1 MKKIRINA
9 NAKINLFL
17 EVGARRAD
25 GYHDIESV
33 MQSVTLCDT
42 VTVCAGEEVPEGIRL
57 ECGGLY
63 TDERNIA
70 YRAAALFFAE
80 SGSEPRADIVIEKR
94 IPIAAGLAGGSTDGA
109 AVLYALNAIY
119 DGVLD
124 GKKLHALAARLGA
137 DVPFCL
143 DGGTALAQIA
153 QHYLGKAG
161 YKEIAAQN
169 VGAALIVIGEGVL
182 TPEAYREIDR
192 TREGDDAFLPRRAYR
207 MLAALRSGDLDR
219 VGARLYNAFG
229 ALSYAETLGA
239 NAIADIC
246 RSHGGYALLSGS
258 GPSVFALFADEK
270 DAAAAEV
277 AVRAA
282 YHDATVCLCR
292 PARKMTMDII

>member
-17 EVGARRAD
+17 EVGARRPD

-33 MQSVTLCDT
+33 MQSVTLSDT
-42 VTVCAGEEVPEGIRL
+42 VTVMAGDGAESGIRL
-57 ECGGLY
+57 ECGALP

-70 YRAAALFFAE
+70 YRAAALFCAE
-80 SGSEPRADIVIEKR
+80 AGIEPRVSVVVEKN
-94 IPIAAGLAGGSTDGA
+94 IPVAAGLAGGSTDGA
-109 AVLYALNAIY
+109 AVLRALNLIY
-119 DGVLD
+119 GGVLD
-124 GKKLHALAARLGA
+124 SARLVRIAARIGA

-143 DGGTALAQIA
+143 IGGTMLAGGIGDVLSPC
-153 QHYLGKAG
+153 H
-161 YKEIAAQN
+161 EMPDCHI
-169 VGAALIVIGEGVL
+169 LIIKRSEGVL
-182 TPEAYREIDR
+182 TPEAFRELDR
-192 TREGDDAFLPRRAYR
+192 SREGVRYTGRSAER
-207 MLAALRSGDLDR
+207 MLAALRTGDISEI
-219 VGARLYNAFG
+219 GNELYNAFG
-229 ALSYAETLGA
+229 TLPYASRLGA
-239 NAIADIC
+239 DVIAATC
-246 RSHGGYALLSGS
+246 RDHGGYPLLSGS

>member
-17 EVGARRAD
+17 EVGARRPD

-33 MQSVTLCDT
+33 MQSVTLSDT
-42 VTVCAGEEVPEGIRL
+42 VTVTAGDGAESGIRL
-57 ECGGLY
+57 ECGALP

-70 YRAAALFFAE
+70 YRAAALFCAE
-80 SGSEPRADIVIEKR
+80 AGIEPRVSVVVEKN
-94 IPIAAGLAGGSTDGA
+94 IPVAAGLAGGSTDGA
-109 AVLYALNAIY
+109 AVLRALNLIY
-119 DGVLD
+119 GGVLD
-124 GKKLHALAARLGA
+124 SARLVRIAARIGA

-143 DGGTALAQIA
+143 IGGTMLAGGIGDVLSPCHELPDCHILIA
-153 QHYLGKAG
+153 KR
-161 YKEIAAQN
+161 
-169 VGAALIVIGEGVL
+169 GEGVL

-229 ALSYAETLGA
+229 ALPYAIRLGT
-239 NAIADIC
+239 ADIC
-246 RSHGGYALLSGS
+246 DICRTCGGYPLLSGS
-258 GPSVFALFADEK
+258 GPSVFALFEEEN
-270 DAAAAEV
+270 DAVAAEV